1 VKNQTYGKCCV
12 VVCHLCNV
20 HLCAQFTRVIGAN
33 WVWCFLPAQP
43 LGAFQLQTAE
53 DASKGKH
60 NPTLPPSRCWF
71 SKVWE
76 WSVAKFPSRLV
87 GHVCLVGT
95 RNNKTIAPTPMN
107 LSTKANRSVVVL
119 KNVGGG
125 VHGQISCG
133 TGESCVF
140 G

>member
-1 VKNQTYGKCCV
+1 M
-12 VVCHLCNV
+12 
-20 HLCAQFTRVIGAN
+20 
-33 WVWCFLPAQP
+33 
-43 LGAFQLQTAE
+43 
-53 DASKGKH
+53 
-60 NPTLPPSRCWF
+60 
-71 SKVWE
+71 
-76 WSVAKFPSRLV
+76 AKFPSRLV

-95 RNNKTIAPTPMN
+95 RNNRTIAPTPMN

-133 TGESCVF
+133 TSESCVF

>member
-1 VKNQTYGKCCV
+1 M
-12 VVCHLCNV
+12 
-20 HLCAQFTRVIGAN
+20 
-33 WVWCFLPAQP
+33 
-43 LGAFQLQTAE
+43 
-53 DASKGKH
+53 
-60 NPTLPPSRCWF
+60 
-71 SKVWE
+71 
-76 WSVAKFPSRLV
+76 AKFPSRLV

>member
-1 VKNQTYGKCCV
+1 M
-12 VVCHLCNV
+12 
-20 HLCAQFTRVIGAN
+20 AS
-33 WVWCFLPAQP
+33 AQP
-43 LGAFQLQTAE
+43 LGAVQLQTAE

-87 GHVCLVGT
+87 GHVFLVGT

-107 LSTKANRSVVVL
+107 LSTKASRSVVVL